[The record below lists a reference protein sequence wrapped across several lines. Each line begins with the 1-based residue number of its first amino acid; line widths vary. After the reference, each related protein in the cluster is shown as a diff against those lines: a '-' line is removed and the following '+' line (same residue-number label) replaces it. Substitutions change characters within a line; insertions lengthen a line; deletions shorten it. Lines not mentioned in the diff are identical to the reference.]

1 MYCQIHTHLCIRHRV
16 QSIVLF
22 FQCKMTSAQSN
33 SKGESE
39 APFISATLLST
50 LYIKILTSPMKLK
63 LRQQIGGGL
72 LIATIWTNYYD

>member
-1 MYCQIHTHLCIRHRV
+1 
-16 QSIVLF
+16 
-22 FQCKMTSAQSN
+22 MTSAQSN